1 MSILKNLGNKAM
13 STAKVVGSK
22 SLEMVE
28 VGKLK
33 IQINQLESDITKLK
47 TEIGEIV
54 YNAQTNEQELD
65 EEQIVSL
72 CNNINAKY
80 SEIEGLKEKIQEV
93 KNS

>member
-1 MSILKNLGNKAM
+1 MSLLKNLGNKAM

-22 SLEMVE
+22 SQEMME

-33 IQINQLESDITKLK
+33 IQINQLEGDITKLK

-54 YNAQTNEQELD
+54 YDSHANEQVLN

-72 CNNINAKY
+72 CDNIYAKY
-80 SEIEGLKEKIQEV
+80 SEIEELKEKIQDV
-93 KNS
+93 KGS

>member
-22 SLEMVE
+22 SQEMVE

>member
-22 SLEMVE
+22 SQEMVE

-54 YNAQTNEQELD
+54 YNAQSNGLELD

>member
-1 MSILKNLGNKAM
+1 MSLLKNLGNKAM
-13 STAKVVGSK
+13 STAKVVGNK
-22 SLEMVE
+22 SQEMME

-54 YNAQTNEQELD
+54 YDSHANEQVLD

-72 CNNINAKY
+72 CNSIYAKY
-80 SEIEGLKEKIQEV
+80 SEIEGLKDKIQDV
-93 KNS
+93 KGS

>member
-1 MSILKNLGNKAM
+1 MSLLKNLGNKAM

-22 SLEMVE
+22 SQEMVE

-54 YNAQTNEQELD
+54 YNSHANEQVLD
-65 EEQIVSL
+65 EEQIVTL
-72 CNNINAKY
+72 CNNIDAKY
-80 SEIEGLKEKIQEV
+80 SEIEGLKERIQDV
-93 KNS
+93 KGS

>member
-22 SLEMVE
+22 SQEMVE

-54 YNAQTNEQELD
+54 YNAQSNEQELD

-80 SEIEGLKEKIQEV
+80 HEIEGLREKIQEV
-93 KNS
+93 KSN